1 MFATSVAR
9 ISFSPL
15 VPAITET
22 YGVSNGLDS
31 AEGLTSFVQV
41 VAAKQEIA
49 AALEHRAWF
58 APGSPPLYRTDE
70 FFSSGLLHLSGGD
83 DEQLPPLSPL

>member
-49 AALEHRAWF
+49 AALEHRA
-58 APGSPPLYRTDE
+58 
-70 FFSSGLLHLSGGD
+70 
-83 DEQLPPLSPL
+83 